1 MTHPTNWLKVHQ
13 KTLRNVTYPSVH
25 EDEVHLAEG
34 EDHLQDGVDAPEHLV
49 AGGVP
54 RDLEE
59 GPQLQPVVDH
69 GAKTEG
75 WNGWW

>member
-13 KTLRNVTYPSVH
+13 KTLRNVTYPCVH

-59 GPQLQPVVDH
+59 GSKFESVVDH
-69 GAKTEG
+69 CAKTEA
-75 WNGWW
+75 

>member
-1 MTHPTNWLKVHQ
+1 MTHPTNRLKVHQ
-13 KTLRNVTYPSVH
+13 KTLRNVTYPCVH

-34 EDHLQDGVDAPEHLV
+34 EDHLQDGVDAPKHLV

-59 GPQLQPVVDH
+59 GPELQSVVDH

-75 WNGWW
+75 